1 MGLLGTIELAMLSEF
16 NLALSEF
23 ESMCSWHGFVSEG
36 LLWTNSKRRP
46 PPLRTMCFS
55 SAFLATSSS
64 LAPFTPNQGYSLAN
78 RLCQPSFGDL
88 PLPLPLLTIPDY
100 WHSVFPFLPL

>member
-1 MGLLGTIELAMLSEF
+1 MD
-16 NLALSEF
+16 EF
-23 ESMCSWHGFVSEG
+23 EEAASSFAHDVLLVGLFGHLILIAGVCSRGASWPPIPSAPTLPLLAHPSFLTFRMVLPIDVGF
-36 LLWTNSKRRP
+36 
-46 PPLRTMCFS
+46 
-55 SAFLATSSS
+55 
-64 LAPFTPNQGYSLAN
+64 AN